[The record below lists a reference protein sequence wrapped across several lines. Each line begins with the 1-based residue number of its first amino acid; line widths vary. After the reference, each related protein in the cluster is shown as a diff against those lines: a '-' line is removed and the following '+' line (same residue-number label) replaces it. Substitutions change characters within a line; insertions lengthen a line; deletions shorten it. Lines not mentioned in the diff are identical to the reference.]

1 MRIAVIVNQGAGS
14 VVRGQVSAESLR
26 QSFQQEGTE
35 AEVHVIP
42 GEQILETAREAVAR
56 GLDAVVAGG
65 GDGTIRAVASVL
77 AGGPVPMGVLPL
89 GTLNHFARDLGIP
102 TDLEE
107 AIRLIP
113 RGEARALD
121 LGEVNGEVFVNN
133 SLLGFYPPV
142 VKVRDWERRELGR
155 GKWLATV
162 SALFKVLPRMPSL
175 HVRIKADG
183 LEVHRKTRFL
193 FVGNNEYVMRAF
205 SFGARERF
213 DSGDLYLYIAN
224 TPSRLGLAGLA
235 LLSLVRDL
243 KLTRRFDRWCLPELT
258 VETRLKAIPVYLDG
272 EVTLMTP
279 PLRYRTH
286 PHDLK
291 VILPPPETS
300 SGA

>member
-1 MRIAVIVNQGAGS
+1 MRIAVIVNRGAGS
-14 VVRGQVSAESLR
+14 VVTGQVSADSLR
-26 QSFQQEGTE
+26 QSFQREGTE

-42 GEQILETAREAVAR
+42 GERILETARAAAASRV
-56 GLDAVVAGG
+56 DVVVAGG
-65 GDGTIRAVASVL
+65 GDGTIRTVASVL

-113 RGEARALD
+113 KGAVRPLD

-142 VKVRDWERRELGR
+142 VKVRDRERHELGR
-155 GKWLATV
+155 GKWLATI
-162 SALFKVLPRMPSL
+162 SALLKVLPRMPSL

-205 SFGARERF
+205 SFGARDRF

-258 VETRLKAIPVYLDG
+258 VETRLKALPVYLDG

-279 PLRYRTH
+279 PLRYRTR
-286 PHDLK
+286 PHALK
-291 VILPPPETS
+291 VILPPPPV
-300 SGA
+300 SGP

>member
-1 MRIAVIVNQGAGS
+1 MRVAVIINRGAGS
-14 VVRGQVSAESLR
+14 VVTGQVSADNLR

-42 GEQILETAREAVAR
+42 GERILETAREAVAS
-56 GLDAVVAGG
+56 GVDAVVAGG

-107 AIRLIP
+107 AVRLIP
-113 RGEARALD
+113 RGEVRALD

-142 VKVRDWERRELGR
+142 VKVRDRERRELGR

-162 SALFKVLPRMPSL
+162 SALLKVLPRVPSL

-183 LEVHRKTRFL
+183 LEIHRKTRFL

-205 SFGARERF
+205 NFGARERF
-213 DSGDLYLYIAN
+213 DRGDLYLYIAN

-272 EVTLMTP
+272 EVTLMAP

-286 PHDLK
+286 PHGLK
-291 VILPPPETS
+291 VILPPAVPS
-300 SGA
+300 